1 MLFDVILDV
10 LVESHLLR
18 VTKPLELDLRRTGA
32 PFALEK
38 ARTEDAALLPLHS
51 EAVDRVEGWIVTTGG
66 G

>member
-51 EAVDRVEGWIVTTGG
+51 EAVDRV
-66 G
+66 